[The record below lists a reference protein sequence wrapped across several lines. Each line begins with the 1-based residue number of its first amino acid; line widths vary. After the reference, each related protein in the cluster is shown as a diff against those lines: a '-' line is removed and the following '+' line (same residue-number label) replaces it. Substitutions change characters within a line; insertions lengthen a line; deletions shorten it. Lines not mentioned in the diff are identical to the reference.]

1 VTTAAELT
9 GLSLRQ
15 ASERLGQGAVSSR
28 QLAEACLARI
38 EATDGRV
45 GAFLAVTPAQA
56 LAEADAADAR
66 RAGGRRCGPLDGV
79 PIALKD
85 LFLTKGVA
93 TTAGS
98 RILEGFVPPVDATVV
113 ARLRAAGAVLLG
125 KLNMDEFAMG
135 SSNENSAYRP
145 CRNPWDLGRTP
156 GGSSGGSAA
165 ALAARQCYG
174 TLGTDTGGS
183 IRLPASFCGVV
194 GMKPTYGRVSRS
206 GVVAFASSLDQPGTL
221 GREVWDAAALLQA
234 IAGHD
239 PSDQTSSSRPV
250 DDYLAGLEGGARGLR
265 VGVPQEWFQAG
276 LDPAVEAAVRG
287 ALSALQAAGATLV
300 ELSLPHS
307 RYGIG
312 AYYLI
317 ATAEASSNLARY
329 DGVRFGL
336 RSAAARGLEALY
348 SESREQGFG
357 AEPKRRIMLGTYALS
372 AGYYDAYYLRAQKVR
387 TLIRRDF
394 DEAFQ
399 RCDVVAGPVAPGPA
413 FRLGEKTGDPLQ
425 MYLADIF
432 TITCNLAA
440 LPGLSVPCGL
450 ARQPGGAAL
459 PVGLQLVGR
468 PWDEAGLLRAARA
481 VERELPPLPAPAALE
496 AGPAAAPPS
505 GRAG

>member
-1 VTTAAELT
+1 VTGHRPLLER
-9 GLSLRQ
+9 SLRE
-15 ASERLGQGAVSSR
+15 ASEG
-28 QLAEACLARI
+28 LAAGHHAARDLVEACLGRI

-45 GAFLAVTPAQA
+45 GAFLHV
-56 LAEADAADAR
+56 DAAGARAAAAASDERRAR
-66 RAGGRRCGPLDGV
+66 RRPLGPLDGV
-79 PIALKD
+79 PVAVKD
-85 LFLTKGVA
+85 LFLTAGLA

-98 RILEGFVPPVDATVV
+98 RILEGFVPPVDGTAV
-113 ARLRAAGAVLLG
+113 ARLKAAGAVLLG

-145 CRNPWDLGRTP
+145 CHNPWDLARTP

-165 ALAARQCYG
+165 SLAARQVYG

-194 GMKPTYGRVSRS
+194 GLKPTWGRVSRS
-206 GVVAFASSLDQPGTL
+206 GVVAFASSLDQPGPL
-221 GREVWDAAALLQA
+221 GREVWDAAAMLQA
-234 IAGHD
+234 VAGQD
-239 PSDQTSSSRPV
+239 PADQTTSARPV
-250 DDYLAGLEGGARGLR
+250 DDYLAGLEGGARDLR
-265 VGVPQEWFQAG
+265 IGVPAEWLRGG
-276 LDPAVEAAVRG
+276 LEPGVEAAVRG
-287 ALSALQAAGATLV
+287 ALDAYRRLGATLV
-300 ELSLPHS
+300 EISLPHS

-329 DGVRFGL
+329 DGVRFGH
-336 RSAAARGLEALY
+336 RAPGVKGLKELY
-348 SESREQGFG
+348 AESREQGLG
-357 AEPKRRIMLGTYALS
+357 AEPKRRSMLGTYALS

-394 DEAFQ
+394 DAAFE

-450 ARQPGGAAL
+450 SGGL

-468 PWDEAGLLRAARA
+468 PFDEAGLLTAARA
-481 VERELPPLPAPAALE
+481 LERELGPCGAPGGLE
-496 AGPAAAPPS
+496 GA
-505 GRAG
+505 

>member
-1 VTTAAELT
+1 MTAAAELT

-15 ASERLGQGAVSSR
+15 ASERLERRAVSSR
-28 QLAEACLARI
+28 ELTEACLARVA
-38 EATDGRV
+38 ETDERV
-45 GAFLAVTPAQA
+45 GAFLAVTPEVAR
-56 LAEADAADAR
+56 EAAAAADAR
-66 RAGGRRCGPLDGV
+66 AAAGARLGPLDGV
-79 PIALKD
+79 PLGLKD
-85 LFLTKGVA
+85 LFLTKGVP

-98 RILEGFVPPVDATVV
+98 RILEGFVPPVDGTAV

-125 KLNMDEFAMG
+125 KLNLDEFAMG
-135 SSNENSAYRP
+135 SSNENSAFKP
-145 CRNPWDLGRTP
+145 CRNPWDLTRTP

-165 ALAARQCYG
+165 AVAAGQVFG
-174 TLGTDTGGS
+174 ALGTDTGGS

-194 GMKPTYGRVSRS
+194 GLKPTYGRVSRS
-206 GVVAFASSLDQPGTL
+206 GVIAFASSLDQPGTL
-221 GREVWDAAALLQA
+221 GRETWDAAALLQA
-234 IAGHD
+234 IAGRD
-239 PSDQTSSSRPV
+239 PADQTCSSRPV
-250 DDYLAGLEGGARGLR
+250 DDYLGGLEDGALGLR
-265 VGVPQEWFQAG
+265 VGVPKEWFQGG
-276 LDPAVEAAVRG
+276 LEPGVEARVRE
-287 ALSALQAAGATLV
+287 ALAAYQRLGATLV
-300 ELSLPHS
+300 EISLPHS

-329 DGVRFGL
+329 DGVRFG
-336 RSAAARGLEALY
+336 RRAPGVRGLKELY
-348 SESREQGFG
+348 EESRAQGFG

-394 DEAFQ
+394 DAAFE

-450 ARQPGGAAL
+450 SGGL

-468 PWDEAGLLRAARA
+468 PFDEAGLLRAARA
-481 VERELPPLPAPAALE
+481 LERELGPAPAPPLGAVS
-496 AGPAAAPPS
+496 AP
-505 GRAG
+505 